1 MSVLEISTP
10 LTAALRRGLKAG
22 QQVLLSGVIYA
33 ARDAAHLRFMAALE
47 KGEALPIP
55 LKDNLLYYVGPTPT
69 RPGHVIGA
77 AGPTTASR
85 MDRFTPVLL
94 ELGLA
99 GTIGKG
105 FRSQTVID
113 AMVRHEAVYFGA
125 IGGAGAVLAESIKK
139 HDIIAYDDLGAEA
152 VRRLE
157 VERMPLIVLID
168 SQGNNWYETGPAA
181 WRSRKER

>member
-1 MSVLEISTP
+1 MSVLEIKTP
-10 LTAALRRGLKAG
+10 LTADRRRGLTAG
-22 QQVLLSGVIYA
+22 QRVLLSGTVYA

-47 KGEALPIP
+47 RGESLPFPIEDALI
-55 LKDNLLYYVGPTPT
+55 YYVGPSPT

-85 MDRFTPVLL
+85 MDRFTPTLL

-113 AMVRHEAVYFGA
+113 AMVRHESVYFGA
-125 IGGAGAVLAESIKK
+125 VGGAGAVLAAAIREQ
-139 HDIIAYDDLGAEA
+139 DIIAYDDLGAEA
-152 VRRLE
+152 VRRFV
-157 VERMPLIVLID
+157 VEKMPLIVLID
-168 SQGNNWYETGPAA
+168 SQGNNWYEAGPEL
-181 WRSRKER
+181 WRLQHER